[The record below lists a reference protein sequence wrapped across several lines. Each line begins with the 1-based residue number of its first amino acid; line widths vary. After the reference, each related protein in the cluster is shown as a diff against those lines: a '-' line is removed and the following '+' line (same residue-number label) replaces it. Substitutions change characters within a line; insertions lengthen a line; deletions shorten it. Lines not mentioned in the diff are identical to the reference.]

1 MSNESHKNYGVI
13 NLKSYQK
20 SKIILEE
27 LKSLNQYEIAGGTYS
42 NQNGTYYI
50 EPTLVKS
57 NNHNDIIFRR
67 EFFHLSWL
75 FIHMRKKN

>member
-27 LKSLNQYEIAGGTYS
+27 LKSSNQYEIVCGGTYS
-42 NQNGTYYI
+42 NQNGSYYI
-50 EPTLVKS
+50 EPTL
-57 NNHNDIIFRR
+57 
-67 EFFHLSWL
+67 
-75 FIHMRKKN
+75 